1 MHSFF
6 LPFYRIFNFIAHVKL
21 VIVLREFYL
30 DVVFKHRNWAL

>member
-1 MHSFF
+1 MHNFF
-6 LPFYRIFNFIAHVKL
+6 SAVLLIFNFIAHVKL